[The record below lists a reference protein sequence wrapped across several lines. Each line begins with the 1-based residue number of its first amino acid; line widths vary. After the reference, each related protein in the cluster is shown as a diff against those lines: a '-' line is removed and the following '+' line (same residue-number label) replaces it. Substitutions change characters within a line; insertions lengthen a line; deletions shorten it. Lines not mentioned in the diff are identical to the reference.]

1 VGADAC
7 PGRYAMFL
15 SEPHYMPCN
24 DCGASVA
31 RTDRDEH
38 TCDVERRL
46 DYELFQLREEVD
58 AFDEKFGVYLESPV
72 GRFAAW
78 YAARTRGRH
87 QER

>member
-1 VGADAC
+1 
-7 PGRYAMFL
+7 
-15 SEPHYMPCN
+15 MPCN

-31 RTDRDEH
+31 RAERDAH

-58 AFDEKFGVYLESPV
+58 AFDDEFGVYLESKV

-78 YAARTRGRH
+78 YAARTRRPP
-87 QER
+87 RAN